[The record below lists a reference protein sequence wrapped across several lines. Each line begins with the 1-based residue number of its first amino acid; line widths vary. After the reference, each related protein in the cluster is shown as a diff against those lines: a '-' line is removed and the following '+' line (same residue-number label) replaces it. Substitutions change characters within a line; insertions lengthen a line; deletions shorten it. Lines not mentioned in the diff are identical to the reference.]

1 MIVKLMEKMD
11 LKQFFNLVKDF
22 FNQVDKL
29 KHIFVCIVLMT
40 ILKPIVGTFF
50 AIVIT
55 AVISIAIKEFLI
67 DKKLGK
73 GQFDVKDIYADIIG
87 IIVGIF

>member
-1 MIVKLMEKMD
+1 
-11 LKQFFNLVKDF
+11 
-22 FNQVDKL
+22 
-29 KHIFVCIVLMT
+29 MT

-87 IIVGIF
+87 IIIGIF